1 MLYVRQS
8 TNHQLR
14 EHRESTERQYA
25 LAHRLQ
31 LLGWPE
37 ERIVIVDQDLGCSGS
52 GSQQRRG
59 FQRVLTE
66 LTAERVGIV
75 MGLEMS
81 RLARNSKD
89 WHDLFEVCGIFGALI
104 ADEDGVYDP
113 HDPNDRLVLGMKGI
127 ISEMELHM
135 MKTRLE
141 RGRLNKAQRGEL
153 FHDVPRGYV
162 LTPARLPVQDP
173 DDRVRSVIHMV
184 FDKFNELGSAHGVF
198 RDFVRRHIELPFRG
212 RGGTLQWHPTRPG
225 AILQILTH
233 PLYAGAYSYRRHNV
247 ARKKRGTRNM
257 PKRLPPE
264 QWKVLIPDK
273 YPAYITWDQF
283 IRNRER
289 LHENNTRKDRKG
301 PPREGCALLAGI
313 LFCGHC
319 GRRLHPFYSGHA
331 RPGYYCTRHRTAAV
345 ERACQG
351 TIQCDVLD
359 GLIEDRALQVL
370 RPASIEL
377 SLRVVQDETL
387 RREELGKYQRQKAE
401 RARYDEQLAKRRYEA
416 VDPEN
421 RLVAGTL
428 EKEWELSMKKR
439 MDAEREYETILLESP
454 VRLTEAER
462 QRLVALSSDIP
473 NLWKSPATNIKD
485 RKQVLRHLIE
495 KVVATVQG
503 DTELVDVTIHWVG
516 GCLSQHEVIRR
527 VSKYT
532 QLQDYEQWCQRIID
546 LRREGKRA
554 WEIAA
559 ALNRDGY
566 RMARHGRPITAETL
580 KQLFSQSPFREQLR
594 NKKLGPNEW
603 LVADLAKEVG
613 VKKKKL
619 KDWVTRGWA
628 QANQRPFGG
637 VWILW
642 ADKEELERLRLLGKR
657 GRGDNQPPHEELVR
671 PRRPC
676 MKKS

>member
-301 PPREGCALLAGI
+301 PPREGFGWHSLLRSLWPAPPSV
-313 LFCGHC
+313 LFGA
-319 GRRLHPFYSGHA
+319 RTTRLLLYS
-331 RPGYYCTRHRTAAV
+331 
-345 ERACQG
+345 
-351 TIQCDVLD
+351 
-359 GLIEDRALQVL
+359 
-370 RPASIEL
+370 
-377 SLRVVQDETL
+377 
-387 RREELGKYQRQKAE
+387 
-401 RARYDEQLAKRRYEA
+401 
-416 VDPEN
+416 
-421 RLVAGTL
+421 
-428 EKEWELSMKKR
+428 
-439 MDAEREYETILLESP
+439 
-454 VRLTEAER
+454 
-462 QRLVALSSDIP
+462 SSDCSRGASLP
-473 NLWKSPATNIKD
+473 
-485 RKQVLRHLIE
+485 
-495 KVVATVQG
+495 
-503 DTELVDVTIHWVG
+503 
-516 GCLSQHEVIRR
+516 
-527 VSKYT
+527 
-532 QLQDYEQWCQRIID
+532 
-546 LRREGKRA
+546 
-554 WEIAA
+554 
-559 ALNRDGY
+559 RDD
-566 RMARHGRPITAETL
+566 
-580 KQLFSQSPFREQLR
+580 S
-594 NKKLGPNEW
+594 
-603 LVADLAKEVG
+603 V
-613 VKKKKL
+613 
-619 KDWVTRGWA
+619 
-628 QANQRPFGG
+628 
-637 VWILW
+637 
-642 ADKEELERLRLLGKR
+642 
-657 GRGDNQPPHEELVR
+657 
-671 PRRPC
+671 
-676 MKKS
+676 